1 MKLVLKNGLMA
12 CDLACNPY
20 CAGFEKEGCL
30 MFNNTLTFKSA
41 RARFMGGQITMV
53 DKNTLPQGA
62 WEQVDVLFLDE
73 MPVPTHYVG
82 EKVH

>member
-1 MKLVLKNGLMA
+1 MKLVLKNGLIA

-20 CAGFEKEGCL
+20 CTGFEKEGCL
-30 MFNNTLTFKSA
+30 IFNNTLTFKSA
-41 RARFMGGQITMV
+41 RARFMGGQIIML

-73 MPVPTHYVG
+73 LPTPSLYTH
-82 EKVH
+82 EKVQ